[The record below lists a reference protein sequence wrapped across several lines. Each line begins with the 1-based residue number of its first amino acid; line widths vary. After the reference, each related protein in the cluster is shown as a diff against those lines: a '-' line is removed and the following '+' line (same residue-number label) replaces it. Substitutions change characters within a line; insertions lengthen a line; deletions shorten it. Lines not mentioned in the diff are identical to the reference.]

1 MLLFR
6 ANRRRR
12 LGAFDRNL
20 VFALI
25 AIGICVTAIGFWQ
38 LLNQPEPIAE
48 NEPQTP
54 EVSPVAPKAP
64 AAKLPKDWVTMG
76 GVARPATDVRT
87 ADKVLE
93 DREVP
98 MKPEGAPPNVSSDAN
113 EQVKMVHEA
122 LKTGKHPERISSFV
136 VNRSFDEKA
145 FKANP
150 EQYAAEY
157 SKAVEPGRVFAPAQP
172 AEGTKALRS
181 LSDRIQRVRQGESVR
196 LAVAATPN
204 APVTFTSFGMG
215 QFENLLSSTTVV
227 ADAEG
232 KAQATFTATSG
243 TKNEVKVLAASP
255 VLSEQVAYTVAVRL
269 PAPKESL

>member
-1 MLLFR
+1 
-6 ANRRRR
+6 
-12 LGAFDRNL
+12 
-20 VFALI
+20 
-25 AIGICVTAIGFWQ
+25 
-38 LLNQPEPIAE
+38 
-48 NEPQTP
+48 
-54 EVSPVAPKAP
+54 
-64 AAKLPKDWVTMG
+64 
-76 GVARPATDVRT
+76 
-87 ADKVLE
+87 
-93 DREVP
+93 
-98 MKPEGAPPNVSSDAN
+98 MKPEGAPPVVKSDVN

-122 LKTGKHPERISSFV
+122 MKTGEHPERYSSFV

-150 EQYAAEY
+150 EQYANEY
-157 SKAVEPGRVFAPAQP
+157 AKIVEPGRVFAPAQP

-181 LSDRIQRVRQGESVR
+181 VGGRIQRVQQGESVR
-196 LAVAATPN
+196 LAVAALPN

-255 VLSEQVAYTVAVRL
+255 VLTEQVAFTVAVRL